1 MTIKM
6 RFIAPVLA
14 GGAIAAAIA
23 AAPTASAA
31 PGSTCSNG
39 GGATICQRPGH
50 SAIQAQPPQV
60 SQPPIYGQFSSPL
73 PFLFG

>member
-1 MTIKM
+1 MNIRM

-23 AAPTASAA
+23 AAPGAAAA

-50 SAIQAQPPQV
+50 AAIDAAPPQV
-60 SQPPIYGQFSSPL
+60 SPPRSYGQFASPL
-73 PFLFG
+73 PFLYG